1 MKTKSKIS
9 ACVWRDGILAVVFS
23 GAVVTFCS
31 GINVPNQRLTA
42 SQNTSAFG
50 VNGHESVSSPAGPT
64 IRSNQTLSFAE
75 RVGYQRVIEEVYWRH
90 RIWPEANPSPK
101 PPLDRVMSQAEIE
114 RKVQD
119 YLRNSQLLQDY
130 GQRPIT
136 ADQLQGEMERMASHT
151 KQPVVLQE
159 LFEALGNDPLIIA
172 ECLARPTL
180 SERLVSNFYGHDQK
194 FQAER
199 RQRVEADVQTEN
211 QTPQLMVAAGT
222 SFSLPTIPNGPNGC
236 IDNAWTAT
244 SISSAPDS
252 RFFHTAVWTGSEM
265 IVWGGA
271 FQNTPF
277 STGGRYNPATDSWTA
292 TSATGA
298 PAGRWLHTAVWTGS
312 EMIVWGGQG
321 SSANLN
327 TGGRYNPATD
337 SWTATSTTGA
347 PVARSWHTAVWTG
360 SEMIVWGGNDN
371 SAHTLNTGGRYNP
384 STDGWT
390 ATGITNAPHD
400 RFEHTAVWT
409 GSEMIVW
416 GGFYFD
422 TTSHYSNTGG
432 RYDPST
438 DNWTATSI
446 ANVPD
451 GRRLHTAVWTGSE
464 MIIWGGGGENEVPL
478 NTGGRYNAG
487 TDSWTATSTTNA
499 PEPRSSHTAVWTDN
513 EMIIWGGGTTSGLFD
528 SGGRYSPLTDSW
540 TFTSTADPPDARYA
554 HSAVW
559 IGSEMIVW
567 GGSDLFG
574 NYFNTGG
581 RYCAQG
587 GPTPTPTASSTPTS
601 TPTTTA
607 TPAATSTPTPCTER
621 CTPTPRPRPTPASRP

>member
-9 ACVWRDGILAVVFS
+9 AYIFRNGTLAVVFL
-23 GAVVTFCS
+23 GAVVAFCS
-31 GINVPNQRLTA
+31 AINVPNQCLTA
-42 SQNTSAFG
+42 SQNTFG
-50 VNGHESVSSPAGPT
+50 VNGHESVSSLAGPT

-90 RIWPEANPSPK
+90 RIWPEANPNPK
-101 PPLDRVMSQAEIE
+101 PPLEQVMSHAEIE
-114 RKVQD
+114 KKVED

-130 GQRPIT
+130 WQRPIT

-151 KQPVVLQE
+151 KQPAVLQE

-180 SERLVSNFYGHDQK
+180 LEHLGSNSYGHDQK
-194 FQAER
+194 FQAQGR
-199 RQRVEADVQTEN
+199 RRVEVDVQAEN
-211 QTPQLMVAAGT
+211 QTRQLMAAAST
-222 SFSLPTIPNGPNGC
+222 SFTLPTISNGC
-236 IDNAWTAT
+236 IDNTWTAT

-271 FQNTPF
+271 FQNTPL

-292 TSATGA
+292 PSANGA
-298 PAGRWLHTAVWTGS
+298 PAGRWIHTAVWTGS

-321 SSANLN
+321 SGANLN

-337 SWTATSTTGA
+337 SWTATSTSDA

-360 SEMIVWGGNDN
+360 SQMIVWGGNDN
-371 SAHTLNTGGRYNP
+371 SAHTLNTGGRYSP
-384 STDGWT
+384 STDDWT
-390 ATGITNAPHD
+390 ATSITNVPHD
-400 RFEHTAVWT
+400 RFEHTAVWS

-464 MIIWGGGGENEVPL
+464 MIVWGGAGENEIPL
-478 NTGGRYNAG
+478 NTGGGYNPG

-499 PEPRSSHTAVWTDN
+499 PEPRSSHTAVWIGS

-528 SGGRYSPLTDSW
+528 SGGRYTPVTDSW
-540 TFTSTADPPDARYA
+540 TFTSIADPPDARYA
-554 HSAVW
+554 HTAVW
-559 IGSEMIVW
+559 SGSDMTVW

-581 RYCAQG
+581 RYCAQS
-587 GPTPTPTASSTPTS
+587 GPTPTPSSTPTAS
-601 TPTTTA
+601 
-607 TPAATSTPTPCTER
+607 PTPR
-621 CTPTPRPRPTPASRP
+621 VTPRPRPTPHVRPTPS

>member
-1 MKTKSKIS
+1 MKTKNKIS
-9 ACVWRDGILAVVFS
+9 AYIFRNGTFAVVFL
-23 GAVVTFCS
+23 GAVGAFCS
-31 GINVPNQRLTA
+31 AINVPNQRLTA

-50 VNGHESVSSPAGPT
+50 VNGHESVSSLAGPT
-64 IRSNQTLSFAE
+64 NQSNQTLSFAE

-90 RIWPEANPSPK
+90 RIWPEANPNPK
-101 PPLDRVMSQAEIE
+101 PPLEQAMSHAEIE
-114 RKVQD
+114 KKVED

-130 GQRPIT
+130 WQRPIT
-136 ADQLQGEMERMASHT
+136 ADQLQGEMERMATHT
-151 KQPVVLQE
+151 KQPAVLQE

-180 SERLVSNFYGHDQK
+180 LEHLGSNFYGHDQK
-194 FQAER
+194 FQAQR
-199 RQRVEADVQTEN
+199 RRRVEVDVQAEN
-211 QTPQLMVAAGT
+211 QTPQLMAAAST
-222 SFSLPTIPNGPNGC
+222 SFTLPTISNGPNGC
-236 IDNAWTAT
+236 IDNTWTAT

-271 FQNTPF
+271 FQNTPL

-292 TSATGA
+292 TSANGA
-298 PAGRWLHTAVWTGS
+298 PAGRWIHTAVWTGS

-321 SSANLN
+321 SGANLN
-327 TGGRYNPATD
+327 SGGRYNPATD
-337 SWTATSTTGA
+337 SWTATSTTDA

-360 SEMIVWGGNDN
+360 SQMIVWGGNDN

-384 STDGWT
+384 STDDWT

-400 RFEHTAVWT
+400 RFEHTAVWS

-464 MIIWGGGGENEVPL
+464 MIIWGGAGENEVPL
-478 NTGGRYNAG
+478 NTGGGYNPG

-499 PEPRSSHTAVWTDN
+499 PEPRSSHTAVWIGS

-528 SGGRYSPLTDSW
+528 SGGKYTPVTDSW
-540 TFTSTADPPDARYA
+540 TFTSTADPPDARYG
-554 HSAVW
+554 HTAVW
-559 IGSEMIVW
+559 IGSETIVW
-567 GGSDLFG
+567 GGSDLFA

-587 GPTPTPTASSTPTS
+587 GPTPTPTA
-601 TPTTTA
+601 
-607 TPAATSTPTPCTER
+607 TPTPTPR
-621 CTPTPRPRPTPASRP
+621 GTPTPRPRPTPAPRP